1 MRFNNIK
8 NKFIKMYN
16 IDIKLFISL
25 DLKSKGKLKI
35 KKKIPLVKA
44 IAARSKRNPER
55 KMVEISPADAIFSSL

>member
-1 MRFNNIK
+1 
-8 NKFIKMYN
+8 MYN
-16 IDIKLFISL
+16 IDIKFFIGL

-44 IAARSKRNPER
+44 IAAKSKRNPER